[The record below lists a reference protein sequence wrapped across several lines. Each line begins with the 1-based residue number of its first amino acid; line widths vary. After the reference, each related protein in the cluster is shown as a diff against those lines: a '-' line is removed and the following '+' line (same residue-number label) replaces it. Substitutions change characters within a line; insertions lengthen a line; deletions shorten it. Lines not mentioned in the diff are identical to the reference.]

1 MLSTITTL
9 GFLAAVASYASAESH
24 TVRFTNSCGW
34 GVQPVICSNSIS
46 GYCTSPGYLNPRA
59 SNSYTHSG
67 PFVSWISYGQ
77 GNGIH
82 CGTNGEHCLIT
93 EGTLQNLNPCKGCNS
108 VDLSLIPPH
117 AYNFGNSFS
126 FSDGSGGHGCETADC
141 PTAFHQDGNDGKYQ
155 IQSNGHDISITI
167 DFCNSRGNY

>member
-1 MLSTITTL
+1 MLSKITTL

-24 TVRFTNSCGW
+24 TVTFTNSCGF

-46 GYCTSPGYLNPRA
+46 GYCTSPGYLNPGA

-82 CGTNGEHCLIT
+82 CQTNGENCLIT
-93 EGTLQNLNPCKGCNS
+93 EGTLQNLNPCYGMT
-108 VDLSLIPPH
+108 LIPPH
-117 AYNFGNSFS
+117 AFNFGNSFV
-126 FSDGSGGHGCETADC
+126 C
-141 PTAFHQDGNDGKYQ
+141 PASLYMPLNFAP
-155 IQSNGHDISITI
+155 TI
-167 DFCNSRGNY
+167 MFGICNPLIPP